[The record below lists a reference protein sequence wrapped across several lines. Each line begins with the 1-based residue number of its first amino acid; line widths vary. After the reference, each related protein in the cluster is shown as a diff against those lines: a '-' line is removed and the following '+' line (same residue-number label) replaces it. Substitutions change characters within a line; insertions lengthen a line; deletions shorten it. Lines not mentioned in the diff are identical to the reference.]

1 MRYWFSN
8 GDGNT
13 YGPYEIGQLHGFATE
28 GRLNA
33 QSQLCAENSTQW
45 MPASSVLTVPPAP
58 GPIMNPHSPTAWVQ
72 LGLFE
77 PIAITLCCCL
87 IGGIFAIVY
96 TTRANA
102 KGAAGDIAGATADA
116 ATAKSWKTWS
126 MIIGVVLG
134 IIQLILYAAANQSRG
149 Y

>member
-1 MRYWFSN
+1 
-8 GDGNT
+8 
-13 YGPYEIGQLHGFATE
+13 
-28 GRLNA
+28 
-33 QSQLCAENSTQW
+33 
-45 MPASSVLTVPPAP
+45 
-58 GPIMNPHSPTAWVQ
+58 MNPHSPTAWVQ

-134 IIQLILYAAANQSRG
+134 TIQMILIAAGNQ
-149 Y
+149 